1 MTLREIVD
9 ELNKIPDSGF
19 DRTRVKSL
27 IFRAY
32 IRGREIELKRLLLI
46 ASWEDLQ
53 KDDEQ

>member
-32 IRGREIELKRLLLI
+32 IRGREIEHRRLLLI
-46 ASWEDLQ
+46 ASWDDLQ